1 MAKIDVFSPVKG
13 FSGISVGVAFID
25 GQGEVEK
32 GSAAHKYFLR
42 RGYKFGGAAHSTF
55 DASTASDDPVEQG
68 DDPTTPPE
76 IEIPGMP
83 GSKALRSEWI
93 AFAESLGIESESLTI
108 DQMRERIIAEH
119 TKNDDTDS

>member
-42 RGYKFGGAAHSTF
+42 RGYKFGGVAHSTF
-55 DASTASDDPVEQG
+55 DASTASDEPVEQG

-83 GSKALRSEWI
+83 SSKAKRSEWVE
-93 AFAESLGIESESLTI
+93 FAEGLGIDTEALTI
-108 DQMRERIIAEH
+108 PQIRERILAEYV
-119 TKNDDTDS
+119 TKDGQ